1 MRNSILSPKWRE
13 FHSSLAS
20 MLNLTLAVVTPE
32 GVKAFY
38 NAPPLFDKLDRYP
51 QLSAAYKD
59 FLLKIPLPGEETGEG
74 QVVYDPLG
82 IPVFVCDFFNGE
94 FFLLLAG
101 GLDKGNPQCRHDFQA
116 CLESYGV
123 GEHEELSAK
132 FRALTIDELVS
143 KSGSVKA
150 LYLYLLRSLNESK
163 ELGERMLLLTAVEEI
178 NKLMLQLFSSE
189 YFDLKRILELVASSL
204 VILSD
209 ADGSWVFTHSPT
221 VSPFTVLR
229 GQCSDDLQELKKS
242 WSVAL
247 NRRDDPLISINE
259 LITQKKGDPGIK
271 LENISFSSKTESRIS
286 LGVLNPRD
294 KSIQALLAAFIKQ
307 VAIALEVAVLYE
319 VLQRQIGM
327 FLNSIRHGV
336 IVFNADGKTMMVNQ
350 AAAKIIAAQGII
362 LQPGQPLEGQGLSR
376 ALETAIIGVL
386 KKGEAYIQRQTVL
399 EQDGNLL
406 HLRWDAVPLLS
417 DKIIMGAM
425 LIFEDIT
432 ETVSL
437 ISRMEDWERLA
448 TVGEVAA
455 GLAHEIRNPLAT
467 AGAAIQL
474 FGRMDNEDKR
484 RELISKINLELER
497 INKILGDFLN
507 ISKARQKPALQPIRL
522 AQVIQELEFLII
534 SEAHLKNV
542 KLVCSALAEPDDS
555 PMVLG
560 DRNGLKQV
568 ILNIVKNAVEACP
581 AGGRLEISLHR
592 DTGHAWITFR
602 DNGPGISRENLTKIL
617 HPFFTTKNTGTGL
630 GLSISASIMK
640 RMGGELRI
648 ESELGSGTSVHIIL
662 PAVPGNRSLLE
673 STSYMKEK

>member
-1 MRNSILSPKWRE
+1 MMINSILSPKWRE

-20 MLNLTLAVVTPE
+20 MLNLMVAVVTPE
-32 GVKAFY
+32 GVTAFY
-38 NAPPLFDKLDRYP
+38 NTPPLFDKLDRYP
-51 QLSAAYKD
+51 QLFTAYKD
-59 FLLKIPLPGEETGEG
+59 FLLRIPFPREETGNG
-74 QVVYDPLG
+74 QVIYDPLG
-82 IPVFVCDFFNGE
+82 LPVFVCDFFNGE
-94 FFLLLAG
+94 FFLLLVG
-101 GLDKGNPQCRHDFQA
+101 GLDKGNPQCRQDFQA
-116 CLESYGV
+116 CLEAYGV
-123 GEHEELSAK
+123 GEHEELSGE
-132 FRALTIDELVS
+132 FGALTVDELVS

-209 ADGSWVFTHSPT
+209 ADGSWVFTHCRT
-221 VSPFTVLR
+221 VSPLTVLR
-229 GQCSDDLQELKKS
+229 GQRSDCLQELEKS
-242 WSVAL
+242 WSAAV
-247 NRRDDPLISINE
+247 NRQEDPLDSVNE
-259 LITQKKGDPGIK
+259 LITQKKGEPGIK
-271 LENISFSSKTESRIS
+271 LENIFFSSKRESRIS

-294 KSIQALLAAFIKQ
+294 KSVQAVLAAFIKQ
-307 VAIALEVAVLYE
+307 VAIALEVADLYE

-327 FLNSIRHGV
+327 VLNSIRHGV
-336 IVFNADGKTMMVNQ
+336 IVFNADRKTMMVNQ

-376 ALETAIIGVL
+376 DLETAIISVL
-386 KKGEAYIQRQTVL
+386 KNGDAHIQRQTVL
-399 EQDGNLL
+399 EQEGNLL

-432 ETVSL
+432 ETVNQ

-474 FGRMDNEDKR
+474 FARMDDEDKR

-507 ISKARQKPALQPIRL
+507 ISKARQMPALQPICL
-522 AQVIQELEFLII
+522 AQVIQELKFLII
-534 SEAHLKNV
+534 SEVHLKNL
-542 KLVCSALAEPDDS
+542 KLVCSDLAEPDDS

-581 AGGRLEISLHR
+581 AGGRLEMSLHR
-592 DTGHAWITFR
+592 DTGHAWITVK
-602 DNGPGISRENLTKIL
+602 DNGPGISRETLSKVL
-617 HPFFTTKNTGTGL
+617 RPFFTTKNTGTGL

-648 ESELGSGTSVHIIL
+648 ESEPGSGTSVHIIL
-662 PAVPGNRSLLE
+662 PLAPEN
-673 STSYMKEK
+673 

>member
-1 MRNSILSPKWRE
+1 MINSILSPKWRE

-32 GVKAFY
+32 GVTAFY

-51 QLSAAYKD
+51 QLFTAYKD
-59 FLLKIPLPGEETGEG
+59 FLLKIPLPGEETGNG

-94 FFLLLAG
+94 FFLLLVG
-101 GLDKGNPQCRHDFQA
+101 GLDKGNPQCHQDFQA
-116 CLESYGV
+116 YLESYGV
-123 GEHEELSAK
+123 GEHEEFSAK
-132 FRALTIDELVS
+132 FGAITVDELVS

-150 LYLYLLRSLNESK
+150 LYLNLLRSLNESK

-189 YFDLKRILELVASSL
+189 YFDLQRILELVASSL
-204 VILSD
+204 IILSD
-209 ADGSWVFTHSPT
+209 ADGSWVFTHSRT
-221 VSPFTVLR
+221 VSPLTVLR
-229 GQCSDDLQELKKS
+229 GQRSDCLQELEKS
-242 WSVAL
+242 WSAAV
-247 NRRDDPLISINE
+247 NRREDPLGSVNE
-259 LITQKKGDPGIK
+259 LITQKKGEPGIK
-271 LENISFSSKTESRIS
+271 LENIFFSSKRESRIS

-294 KSIQALLAAFIKQ
+294 KSVQAVLVAFIKQ
-307 VAIALEVAVLYE
+307 VAIALEVADLYE

-327 FLNSIRHGV
+327 VLNSIRHGV
-336 IVFNADGKTMMVNQ
+336 IVFNADRKTMMVNQ

-376 ALETAIIGVL
+376 DLETAIISVL
-386 KKGEAYIQRQTVL
+386 KNGDAHIQRQTVL
-399 EQDGNLL
+399 EQEGNLL

-432 ETVSL
+432 ETVNQ

-474 FGRMDNEDKR
+474 FARMDDEDKR

-507 ISKARQKPALQPIRL
+507 ISKARQMPALQPICL
-522 AQVIQELEFLII
+522 AQVIQELKFLII
-534 SEAHLKNV
+534 SEVHLKNL
-542 KLVCSALAEPDDS
+542 KLVCSDLAEPDDS

-581 AGGRLEISLHR
+581 AGGRLEMSLHR
-592 DTGHAWITFR
+592 DTGHAWITVK
-602 DNGPGISRENLTKIL
+602 DNGPGISRETLSKVL
-617 HPFFTTKNTGTGL
+617 RPFFTTKNTGTGL

-648 ESELGSGTSVHIIL
+648 ESEPGSGTSVHIIL
-662 PAVPGNRSLLE
+662 PLAPEN
-673 STSYMKEK
+673 